1 MTEPPRRRPLR
12 ADAARNR
19 QALLASARS
28 AFERNG
34 VQASLDEIA
43 QAAHVGPGTL
53 YRHFPTRDRLVL
65 AVIED
70 GLNDLHRLGVSL
82 LDDPDPVAA
91 LRRWLAAYIGQG
103 SLFDGLARTLVVTP
117 QPDDDAHDACV
128 RSRQAGAALLARAA
142 GSGDLRDDLDA
153 DDVLDLAAGIAWV
166 GQQPD
171 RDSEQRSRLV
181 ELVIDGLRAPRTAA
195 GATSSRRS

>member
-1 MTEPPRRRPLR
+1 MTEPHRRRPLR

-19 QALLASARS
+19 QALLVAARS

-34 VQASLDEIA
+34 VQASLDDIA
-43 QAAHVGPGTL
+43 HAAHVGPGTL

-70 GLNDLHRLGVSL
+70 GLNGLHHLGVSL

-91 LRRWLAAYIGQG
+91 LRRWLAAYIEQG
-103 SLFDGLARTLVVTP
+103 SLFDGLARTLVATP
-117 QPDDDAHDACV
+117 QPDDDAHDARI
-128 RSRQAGAALLARAA
+128 RSRQAGAALMARAV
-142 GSGDLRDDLDA
+142 GGGDLRDDLEA
-153 DDVLDLAAGIAWV
+153 DDVLDLAAGIAWI

-181 ELVIDGLRAPRTAA
+181 DLVIDGLRAPRTATA
-195 GATSSRRS
+195 ATSSRRS